1 MSTAIVKKDVI
12 DLVEARVK
20 EFQTTGELS
29 FPPNYSPSN
38 ALKSAWLIIQETQN
52 REKKPALSVCTR
64 ESVANAL
71 LDTVIQGLSPAK
83 NQVYYIV
90 YGNKLVA
97 MRSYFGTMAVTKRL
111 SGVEDV
117 FAQVIY
123 KDDDFAYTIDRGTK
137 KVLKHEQEL
146 ENIDPKNIVGA
157 YCTIYY
163 RSTTADGTPEIREY
177 TEIMSK
183 AQIDTAWKKSP
194 TKGKGDV
201 HQEFPEEMAKRTVIN
216 RTCKMFAN
224 TSDDSDLLIESFNRT
239 AGGNFDRE
247 AEIEQEIEENANA
260 EVIEG
265 EFEVVEGKP
274 VEEPEAKKSP
284 EKKQEQVP
292 ITQQDLDF

>member
-1 MSTAIVKKDVI
+1 MSKAIAKKDVI
-12 DLVEARVK
+12 DSVEARVK
-20 EFQTTGELS
+20 EFQSTGEIS

-38 ALKSAWLIIQETQN
+38 ALKSAWLTIQETKDK
-52 REKKPALSVCTR
+52 EKKPALSVCTR

-90 YGNKLVA
+90 YGNKLQST
-97 MRSYFGTMAVTKRL
+97 RSYFGTMAVTKRL

-123 KDDDFAYTIDRGTK
+123 KDDDFTYTIDRGSK
-137 KVLKHEQEL
+137 KILNHEQRL
-146 ENIDPKNIVGA
+146 ENIDPQKIIGA

-163 RSTTADGTPEIREY
+163 RTTDAEGTPEIREY
-177 TEIMSK
+177 TEIMSM
-183 AQIDTAWKKSP
+183 AQIQTAWS
-194 TKGKGDV
+194 KGKTSGKV
-201 HQEFPEEMAKRTVIN
+201 HKEFPEEMAKKSVIN

-239 AGGNFDRE
+239 AGGNFDKE
-247 AEIEQEIEENANA
+247 SEVEQEVEVNANA

-265 EFEVVEGKP
+265 DFEVVEDKP
-274 VEEPEAKKSP
+274 KPEP
-284 EKKQEQVP
+284 KQESKKPAKEQVE
-292 ITQQDLDF
+292 LDF

>member
-1 MSTAIVKKDVI
+1 MTKAIANKEVVDQ
-12 DLVEARVK
+12 VEARVK

-29 FPPNYSPSN
+29 FPPSYSPSN
-38 ALKSAWLIIQETQN
+38 ALKSAWLTIQETQD
-52 REKKPALSVCTR
+52 RDKKPALSVCSR

-71 LDTVIQGLSPAK
+71 LDVVIQGLSPAK
-83 NQVYYIV
+83 KQVYFIV
-90 YGNKLVA
+90 YGNRLQA

-123 KDDDFAYTIDRGTK
+123 KEDEFEYTIDRGSK
-137 KVLKHEQEL
+137 KILKHEQKL

-163 RSTTADGTPEIREY
+163 RSTNAEGVPEIREY

-183 AQIDTAWKKSP
+183 AQIDTAWSKSK
-194 TKGKGDV
+194 TGGKV
-201 HQEFPEEMAKRTVIN
+201 HQEFPEEMAKKSVIN

-239 AGGNFDRE
+239 AGGDFDKE
-247 AEIEQEIEENANA
+247 STVEQEIEENANS
-260 EVIEG
+260 ETIDVD
-265 EFEVVEGKP
+265 FEVVD
-274 VEEPEAKKSP
+274 EEQ
-284 EKKQEQVP
+284 EKNKANQQEF
-292 ITQQDLDF
+292 DF

>member
-137 KVLKHEQEL
+137 K
-146 ENIDPKNIVGA
+146 
-157 YCTIYY
+157 Y
-163 RSTTADGTPEIREY
+163 SS
-177 TEIMSK
+177 MSK
-183 AQIDTAWKKSP
+183 NLKTLTPK
-194 TKGKGDV
+194 
-201 HQEFPEEMAKRTVIN
+201 
-216 RTCKMFAN
+216 
-224 TSDDSDLLIESFNRT
+224 TS
-239 AGGNFDRE
+239 
-247 AEIEQEIEENANA
+247 
-260 EVIEG
+260 
-265 EFEVVEGKP
+265 
-274 VEEPEAKKSP
+274 
-284 EKKQEQVP
+284 
-292 ITQQDLDF
+292 